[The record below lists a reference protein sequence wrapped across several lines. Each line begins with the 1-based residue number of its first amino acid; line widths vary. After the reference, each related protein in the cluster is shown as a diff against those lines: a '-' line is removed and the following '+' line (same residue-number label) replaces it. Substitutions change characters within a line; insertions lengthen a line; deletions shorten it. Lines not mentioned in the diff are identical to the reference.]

1 MKTHFTPILLIT
13 LALALTLASCSDGSS
28 DSDGSGSATS
38 ITTSSDLGKER
49 ATYQYGNV
57 VVLTLYDNDTYAL
70 KSLNTEIL
78 GTYEKKEST
87 YTLSTSYQLTIKDGS
102 FTFFDGNYHR
112 SGTTTYQKTSGGTN
126 SYDSIVFN
134 SDGSLSIME
143 SREDKVEGKATYTGD
158 ASSDGTVT
166 IAITNGEGTRS
177 GSTLTMKFNFPNDID
192 DRSYDLVL
200 KQ

>member
-38 ITTSSDLGKER
+38 ITTSSGLGKER

-87 YTLSTSYQLTIKDGS
+87 YTLSTSYQLPADHQRR
-102 FTFFDGNYHR
+102 FVH
-112 SGTTTYQKTSGGTN
+112 
-126 SYDSIVFN
+126 
-134 SDGSLSIME
+134 L
-143 SREDKVEGKATYTGD
+143 
-158 ASSDGTVT
+158 
-166 IAITNGEGTRS
+166 
-177 GSTLTMKFNFPNDID
+177 L
-192 DRSYDLVL
+192 
-200 KQ
+200 